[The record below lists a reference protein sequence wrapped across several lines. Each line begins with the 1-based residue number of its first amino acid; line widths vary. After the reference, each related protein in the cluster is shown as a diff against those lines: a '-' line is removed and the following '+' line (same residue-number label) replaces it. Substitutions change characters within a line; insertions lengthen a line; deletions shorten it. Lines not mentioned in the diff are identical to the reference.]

1 MKGALV
7 AYTPSACGV
16 GSSSSSSSSS
26 CSIDIRLGVA
36 LERDELSPSHDRWE
50 RVTFRN
56 TPAAQLIVHNKQ
68 HKQLDDGLVK
78 QNEILTEVAPPMINT
93 LQQLGDGACH
103 SNLEQEIQENER
115 AKE

>member
-1 MKGALV
+1 
-7 AYTPSACGV
+7 
-16 GSSSSSSSSS
+16 
-26 CSIDIRLGVA
+26 
-36 LERDELSPSHDRWE
+36 
-50 RVTFRN
+50 
-56 TPAAQLIVHNKQ
+56 VHNKQ